1 VFTVFRYIRFCL
13 RISEIRLQRQ
23 GLGAAAHLRSWSR
36 KWTPL
41 AWADKHADMVTQPR
55 YFTLQRALA
64 DPFPCPK

>member
-1 VFTVFRYIRFCL
+1 LARR
-13 RISEIRLQRQ
+13 RICDLD
-23 GLGAAAHLRSWSR
+23 AY
-36 KWTPL
+36 L